1 MAILL
6 EFLQSEIF
14 LYLVLCLNLV
24 LNVFNGSKAKKL
36 ATMITSQN
44 VEKSDLQ
51 ALIDYH
57 KKVVQELEKKQNL
70 K

>member
-1 MAILL
+1 MDILF
-6 EFLQSEIF
+6 EFLQSEMF

-36 ATMITSQN
+36 ATMINSQSI
-44 VEKSDLQ
+44 ESSDLQ

-57 KKVVQELEKKQNL
+57 KKVVLELEKKQNL